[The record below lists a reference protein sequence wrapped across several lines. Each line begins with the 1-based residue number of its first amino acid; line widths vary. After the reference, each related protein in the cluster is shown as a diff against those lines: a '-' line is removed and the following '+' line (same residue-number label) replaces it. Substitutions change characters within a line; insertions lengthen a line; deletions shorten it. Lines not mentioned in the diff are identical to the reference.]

1 MLHLLSN
8 NNQQFKTFIMAVKPE
23 IIKARLKV
31 LFPKANL
38 SQKRLDTYVAK
49 LAPKPADDADEE
61 AIDAIIND
69 YNDVIDFEAV
79 AKEDDK
85 TRTLEADK
93 KKAEELAA
101 KKAKGA
107 KEDEEEEEEENAGMT
122 PFEKQMLKK
131 FGDLKS
137 DIDSIKSGNV
147 LETKKQTASQL
158 FEKSEVLKG
167 LKEDLKPR
175 WINRIDVNSEI
186 PIEDQIKELESE
198 YSELVQVSADNNQY
212 GGPAGGGFKNDK
224 PDDLVVNEIVDNL
237 NI

>member
-1 MLHLLSN
+1 
-8 NNQQFKTFIMAVKPE
+8 MAVKPE

-49 LAPKPADDADEE
+49 LAPKPADDADDD

-69 YNDVIDFEAV
+69 YNDVIDFVAV
-79 AKEDDK
+79 AQEDDR

-101 KKAKGA
+101 KKAKGG
-107 KEDEEEEEEENAGMT
+107 KDDEEEEVDETEGMT
-122 PFEKQMLKK
+122 PFEKRMLKS
-131 FGDLKS
+131 FGDLKT

-147 LETKKQTASQL
+147 LETKKQTATQL

-167 LKEDLKPR
+167 LKPELKDR
-175 WINRIDVNSEI
+175 WINRIDVNSEV
-186 PIEDQIKELESE
+186 PFEDQITELESE

-224 PDDLVVNEIVDNL
+224 PDVSVVNEIVDNL